1 MDAALKKQ
9 ITKQLSDLSN
19 EYKQLRAKSQDD
31 YAADLISNTE
41 VRRLKTQALA
51 AIERSTGRDSVYYGQ
66 AQAVLNYKAHD
77 YNHLA
82 SLIGIVDSA
91 NQDIQAGYLKSFEE
105 LIHGDVFTD
114 FLEMAEH
121 LVNSGYKDAAA
132 VIAGSTLEAH
142 IKQLCSKFHIPT
154 DNNGKNKRADTLNS
168 ELVKN
173 NVLPN

>member
-19 EYKQLRAKSQDD
+19 EYKQLRAKSQYDD
-31 YAADLISNTE
+31 ASDVISNTE
-41 VRRLKTQALA
+41 VRRLKTQALS
-51 AIERSTGRDSVYYGQ
+51 AIERSTGRNSVYYEQ
-66 AQAVLNYKAHD
+66 AQAVLNKKEHD
-77 YNHLA
+77 YKHLA

-91 NQDIQAGYLKSFEE
+91 NQDIQAGYLKSIEE

-121 LVNSGYKDAAA
+121 LVNSSYKDAAA

-142 IKQLCSKFHIPT
+142 IKHLCSKFIFQLIIMVKIKKQIPLI
-154 DNNGKNKRADTLNS
+154 RS
-168 ELVKN
+168 
-173 NVLPN
+173 